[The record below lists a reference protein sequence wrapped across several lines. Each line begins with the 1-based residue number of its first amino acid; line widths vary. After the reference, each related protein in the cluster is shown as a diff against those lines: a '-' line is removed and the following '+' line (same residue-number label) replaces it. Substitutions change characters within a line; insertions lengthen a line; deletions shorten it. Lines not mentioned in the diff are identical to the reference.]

1 MEDTED
7 KLTQI
12 KMTFIKIIELKM
24 ENEKKIHVLDTK
36 IVKLKSMYN
45 EFIKNNKET
54 LCVFGLDSLY
64 FQGKVI
70 DIEYDDVKRLFAAII
85 NRMYCE
91 FFKLY
96 KIIVDYIKS
105 NIKDK
110 KLLELVNIHNQFPV
124 YKDLEPFKI
133 YDFDV
138 VQSIHDV
145 IVELLYALHNY
156 FTIKERELEK
166 YKLKNK
172 IGFNIDNFVNT
183 VYFNNIMLRE
193 KITLFINYLEF
204 FHRLNIKYLSRYY
217 HKLDMMVNQINSDI
231 RFEEKN
237 DENATYEI
245 IDVREIKENQVIQ
258 NDKSNSNNTTHLEKF
273 FETPHDNKNEIPS
286 DLISELSVETIITET
301 PSKSN
306 SNNLKKKKYKA
317 RKKNKQHEEE
327 QKKLQQQMTTQV
339 NINEYNSE
347 FVVSGEDKNIQVAI
361 EEPPLVVVEE
371 KTVAVVEEPPVVVV
385 EEPPVVVVE
394 EPPVVVVEEPPV
406 VVVEETLV
414 VVEELPVVVVEETP
428 VSE

>member
-1 MEDTED
+1 MEYTED

-12 KMTFIKIIELKM
+12 KTTFIKIIEWKM
-24 ENEKKIHVLDTK
+24 ENEKKINVLDTK
-36 IVKLKSMYN
+36 IVKLKGMYN

-64 FQGKVI
+64 FQGKII
-70 DIEYDDVKRLFAAII
+70 DIEYDDVKRLFSAII

-96 KIIVDYIKS
+96 KIVVDYIKS

-166 YKLKNK
+166 YKVKNK

-193 KITLFINYLEF
+193 KISLFINYLEF

-217 HKLDMMVNQINSDI
+217 YKLEMMLNQINNDI
-231 RFEEKN
+231 HFEEKN

-245 IDVREIKENQVIQ
+245 IDVREMKENQVIP
-258 NDKSNSNNTTHLEKF
+258 NSINESHLEKF
-273 FETPHDNKNEIPS
+273 FETPHENNIPS
-286 DLISELSVETIITET
+286 DLISELSVETIVTET

-317 RKKNKQHEEE
+317 RKKNKQ
-327 QKKLQQQMTTQV
+327 QMTTHV
-339 NINEYNSE
+339 DSNDYKSD
-347 FVVSGEDKNIQVAI
+347 FVVSSDDKNIQLVIVEEAPVVIPEDAPVAI
-361 EEPPLVVVEE
+361 PEEAPVAISEDAPVAISDDAPVAIPEE
-371 KTVAVVEEPPVVVV
+371 NANNI
-385 EEPPVVVVE
+385 
-394 EPPVVVVEEPPV
+394 
-406 VVVEETLV
+406 
-414 VVEELPVVVVEETP
+414 
-428 VSE
+428 

>member
-12 KMTFIKIIELKM
+12 KTTFIKIIEWKM
-24 ENEKKIHVLDTK
+24 ENERKIHTLETK
-36 IVKLKSMYN
+36 IVKLKGMYN

-64 FQGKVI
+64 FQGKII
-70 DIEYDDVKRLFAAII
+70 DIEYDDVKRLFSAII

-96 KIIVDYIKS
+96 KIVVDYIKT

-166 YKLKNK
+166 YKAKNK

-193 KITLFINYLEF
+193 KISLFINYLEF

-231 RFEEKN
+231 HFEEKN
-237 DENATYEI
+237 DENATYEM
-245 IDVREIKENQVIQ
+245 IDMREMNETQVNQ
-258 NDKSNSNNTTHLEKF
+258 NPNSNATIHLEKF
-273 FETPHDNKNEIPS
+273 FETPHENKTEIPS

-301 PSKSN
+301 PSQSN
-306 SNNLKKKKYKA
+306 SQNLNNLKKKKYKA
-317 RKKNKQHEEE
+317 RRKQ
-327 QKKLQQQMTTQV
+327 KLQEEALKNAQQQITNPV
-339 NINEYNSE
+339 NSCEYNSE
-347 FVVSGEDKNIQVAI
+347 FVVSGEDKNIQVASHELQAVAI
-361 EEPPLVVVEE
+361 SVLEE
-371 KTVAVVEEPPVVVV
+371 KTTNV
-385 EEPPVVVVE
+385 
-394 EPPVVVVEEPPV
+394 
-406 VVVEETLV
+406 
-414 VVEELPVVVVEETP
+414 
-428 VSE
+428 